1 MVNIMDEYVSFTN
14 KCLNNYMKLILGNRY
29 NKKVSDAFASSY
41 INVRYS
47 NYFDEQTIKLGINKK
62 LDYAIE
68 YAYENLVKEDASLA
82 EDAKICK
89 DFYKKIYNIDQ
100 LYLLESQKNTISEIN
115 NLRKRLLKIEDNN
128 FESEFNNILRED
140 IRKRKEFLD
149 SFNSDVFDVKY
160 EKLDKS
166 KKYVYA
172 KPHNN
177 IKFPDLYSEIAIEK
191 AQEKDTISEDLAMI
205 SFLQLSSKI
214 VYDLISCDFDTLYFI
229 DLPKT
234 FFDKKT
240 KLSRVINTVDDPYI
254 QEKIRIVVT
263 FECFTR
269 YKSYVLELKRKGFVF
284 AIYLDKSFDYS
295 SDNIE
300 YLEVFDKIIMENN
313 KYYNKDMLKNDKINT
328 RIISVDEVK

>member
-1 MVNIMDEYVSFTN
+1 MVNIMDEYTSYTK
-14 KCLNNYMKLILGNRY
+14 KCLNNYMKLILGNKY
-29 NKKVSDAFASSY
+29 NKTISDAFASVY

-47 NYFDEQTIKLGINKK
+47 NYLDEQTSKLAVNKK
-62 LDYAIE
+62 IDCAMDYTCRDLKQE
-68 YAYENLVKEDASLA
+68 FPDLEKEA
-82 EDAKICK
+82 ELCK
-89 DFYKKIYNIDQ
+89 EFYKKIYNIDQ
-100 LYLLESQKNTISEIN
+100 LYLLESQKNTISEISK
-115 NLRKRLLKIEDNN
+115 LRKKLLNIEEDDFENIINN
-128 FESEFNNILRED
+128 ELRD
-140 IRKRKEFLD
+140 AIRKRKEFLD
-149 SFNSDVFDVKY
+149 GFNSDMFELKFDKI
-160 EKLDKS
+160 DKS

-177 IKFPDLYSEIAIEK
+177 IKFPDLYSKIAIEK
-191 AQEKDTISEDLAMI
+191 AQEKDTIQEDLAMI
-205 SFLQLSSKI
+205 SYLQLCSKI

-240 KLSRVINTVDDPYI
+240 KLARVVNTIDNPFI
-254 QEKIRIVVT
+254 QEKIRVVVT
-263 FECFTR
+263 FQCFTR
-269 YKSYVLELKRKGFVF
+269 YKSYVLELKRQGFVF

-313 KYYNKDMLKNDKINT
+313 KYYNKDMLNNGKINT